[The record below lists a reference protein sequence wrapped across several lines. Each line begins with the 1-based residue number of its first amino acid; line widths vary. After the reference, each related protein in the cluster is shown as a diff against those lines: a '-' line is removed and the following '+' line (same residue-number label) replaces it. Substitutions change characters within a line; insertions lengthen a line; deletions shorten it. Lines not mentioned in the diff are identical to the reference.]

1 MNQEREIKNQITEG
15 VIWKQLLLFFFPIV
29 LGTFFQQFYNTI
41 DAVIVGRFVGKEA
54 LASVGGSAGQ
64 IIALVV
70 GFFTGLA
77 AGASVVISQFYGARD
92 KRGLNYS
99 IHTSYAFS
107 IAGSVIITVLGIA
120 LSPMFLRMMNTAPEL
135 MADSTLYLRIYFG
148 GILFVFI
155 YNMGASILRAAGDSK
170 RPLYYLIVCCVVN
183 IILDIVMVVFLD
195 MGVAGA
201 AIATL
206 IAQAASAILVTRA
219 LIRSDEMLRLNIKE
233 IHFYPQVLRSQLRIG
248 FPGGLQ
254 SVMYSFSNIVIQA
267 ALNSYGT
274 DTVAA
279 WAAYGKLDAIYW
291 MISGAF
297 GIAITTFVGQNY
309 GAGKT
314 DRIKRSVKICLGMD
328 LVAAAALIL
337 FLILARVPLF
347 RIFTADTSVIRAGT
361 RMLEMITPC
370 YIFFVFIEILS
381 GALRGIGD
389 VLIPMLLTMCGVCLL
404 RIAWVFFIVP
414 LSPSVATI
422 IYSYPVTW
430 ILSAV
435 LFILYYWYR
444 QKSLS
449 VNVKS

>member
-219 LIRSDEMLRLNIKE
+219 LIKSDEMLRLNIKRNP
-233 IHFYPQVLRSQLRIG
+233 FLPPGAPLPSCVSG
-248 FPGGLQ
+248 FRE
-254 SVMYSFSNIVIQA
+254 
-267 ALNSYGT
+267 
-274 DTVAA
+274 D
-279 WAAYGKLDAIYW
+279 
-291 MISGAF
+291 
-297 GIAITTFVGQNY
+297 
-309 GAGKT
+309 
-314 DRIKRSVKICLGMD
+314 C
-328 LVAAAALIL
+328 
-337 FLILARVPLF
+337 
-347 RIFTADTSVIRAGT
+347 
-361 RMLEMITPC
+361 
-370 YIFFVFIEILS
+370 
-381 GALRGIGD
+381 
-389 VLIPMLLTMCGVCLL
+389 
-404 RIAWVFFIVP
+404 
-414 LSPSVATI
+414 SP
-422 IYSYPVTW
+422 
-430 ILSAV
+430 
-435 LFILYYWYR
+435 
-444 QKSLS
+444 
-449 VNVKS
+449 